1 MKRLFVLMLTA
12 IALIGGTQYVKAQD
26 GAFAV
31 GVAGE
36 MSRELLKGED
46 NILAYGG
53 VELFANYKYEF
64 SSRFF
69 ILPEV
74 AIAQRWHRSNLYS
87 DKVLTSLLDG
97 TSWDDLRSISS
108 VFALRPNFGVN
119 VVKGSNW
126 NLGLITGPEMDW
138 IFAQSHKVRYTNE
151 YNPYVEI
158 ARRKE
163 KKVQWGWNVGALAD
177 INKIRLGVA
186 YMIRIGEMM
195 EVDPKKPGTLRISV
209 GYRF

>member
-1 MKRLFVLMLTA
+1 MIA
-12 IALIGGTQYVKAQD
+12 IVLIGGTQYVKAQD
-26 GAFAV
+26 DAFAV

-64 SSRFF
+64 GSRFF

-87 DKVLTSLLDG
+87 DKVLTSLLEG
-97 TSWDDLRSISS
+97 TSWDDLHSISS
-108 VFALRPNFGVN
+108 VFALRPSFGVN
-119 VVKGSNW
+119 IVKNIS
-126 NLGLITGPEMDW
+126 ITTGPEMNW

-158 ARRKE
+158 ARCKE

-195 EVDPKKPGTLRISV
+195 EVDPKKPGTLRISI